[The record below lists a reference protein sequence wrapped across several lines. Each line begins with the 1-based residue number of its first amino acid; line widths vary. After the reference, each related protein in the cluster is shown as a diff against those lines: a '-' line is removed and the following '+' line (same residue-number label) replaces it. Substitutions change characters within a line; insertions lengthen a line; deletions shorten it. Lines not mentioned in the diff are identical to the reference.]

1 MAQVLPL
8 PIVKREKPI
17 SVIMVSYMTGPAL
30 LEAVNAVV
38 ADPDIFELIL
48 VDNGNTQDARKRM
61 CMAVSSAVVAAAR

>member
-8 PIVKREKPI
+8 PVVKREKPI

-38 ADPDIFELIL
+38 FP
-48 VDNGNTQDARKRM
+48 Q
-61 CMAVSSAVVAAAR
+61 S